1 MRRSARIAS
10 SSFKN
15 ESSYTDSESE
25 TLQRSNSARNGT
37 PKTPKTPA
45 RTTTR
50 ARRSV
55 SPRKK
60 EAAGITVIPPVEVK
74 KEEDEEFD
82 TFATTTGADLG
93 NGAAVVTAAASNK
106 DMHYSGESNLGEEVR
121 KSVDSETEF
130 IQKSE
135 EGRSSYEQNGRASYS
150 SDGNGSMDGTKSMV
164 SGTLQATVPEW
175 FGLAMMI
182 SLIFGGCCS
191 NVFALEAIIKEAPD
205 SGHLITFAQF
215 LLVSIEGFIAHFDWN
230 SPTLLVKNQIPIR
243 RWLGVIILFFSV
255 SVLNNWAFEYN
266 ISVPIH
272 IILRSGGSITTML
285 IGACLGKRFSKVQI
299 LSVLILTGGIIL
311 SAMSNAKTMGESE
324 QSLLRFL
331 TGLSI
336 LFVSQIL
343 AALMGVYIENTYA
356 KYGSNWREGLFYT
369 HALSLPLFIPFA
381 QSIKLQFYR
390 LYSSEP
396 LPLPELLPFF
406 FPDNLKQIKI
416 PKQLFYLGVNAV
428 TQYVCVRGVNFLAG
442 MATALTVTIVLNIRK
457 LVSLLLSIWLFGNQL
472 GGGVIMGA
480 SVVFLGAFVYGLEG
494 QRQGRMRREAAA
506 RREAER
512 AVERKEYTN

>member
-10 SSFKN
+10 SSLRN
-15 ESSYTDSESE
+15 ESSYTDSESD
-25 TLQRSNSARNGT
+25 T
-37 PKTPKTPA
+37 P
-45 RTTTR
+45 
-50 ARRSV
+50 RRSKRTSRTPNSRRSI

-60 EAAGITVIPPVEVK
+60 SVAAFTAIPPVEVK
-74 KEEDEEFD
+74 KEDEEVD

-93 NGAAVVTAAASNK
+93 NGAVVAAAAAASNQNS
-106 DMHYSGESNLGEEVR
+106 MHYSGESISNGDAR

-130 IQKSE
+130 LKKSE
-135 EGRSSYEQNGRASYS
+135 EGRSSYEQNGRAS
-150 SDGNGSMDGTKSMV
+150 SDGNGSIDEAKSAA
-164 SGTLQATVPEW
+164 SGVLQATVPEW

-311 SAMSNAKTMGESE
+311 SAMSNAKSMGESE
-324 QSLLRFL
+324 QSLPRFL

-390 LYSSEP
+390 LHASEP

-416 PKQLFYLGVNAV
+416 PKQLFYLGANAV
-428 TQYVCVRGVNFLAG
+428 TQYICVRGVNFLAG

-472 GGGVIMGA
+472 GSGVITGA
-480 SVVFLGAFVYGLEG
+480 TVVFLGAFVYGLES

-512 AVERKEYTN
+512 AIERKEYTN

>member
-10 SSFKN
+10 SLKN

-25 TLQRSNSARNGT
+25 GIQQSNGSTTRNGT

-45 RTTTR
+45 RTTAATTR

-60 EAAGITVIPPVEVK
+60 EAVFTTIPPVEVK
-74 KEEDEEFD
+74 EEEGEES
-82 TFATTTGADLG
+82 TFATTTGADVG
-93 NGAAVVTAAASNK
+93 NGVAVATGTPNHN
-106 DMHYSGESNLGEEVR
+106 MHYSGESASNGEAR
-121 KSVDSETEF
+121 RSIDSETEF
-130 IQKSE
+130 IKKSE
-135 EGRSSYEQNGRASYS
+135 EGRNSYEQNGRAS
-150 SDGNGSMDGTKSMV
+150 SDGDSDEIKSV
-164 SGTLQATVPEW
+164 ASGALQSTVPEW
-175 FGLAMMI
+175 VGLAMMI

-215 LLVSIEGFIAHFDWN
+215 VLVSIEGFIAHFDWN

-243 RWLGVIILFFSV
+243 RWLGVIVLFFSV

-285 IGACLGKRFSKVQI
+285 IGACLGKRFSKIQI

-311 SAMSNAKTMGESE
+311 SAMSNAKSMGESE
-324 QSLLRFL
+324 QSLPRFL

-406 FPDNLKQIKI
+406 FPENLKQIKV
-416 PKQLFYLGVNAV
+416 PKQLVYLGVNAV

-472 GGGVIMGA
+472 GGGVIAGA

>member
-10 SSFKN
+10 SSLKN

-25 TLQRSNSARNGT
+25 TLQRSNSNRSSTRNGT
-37 PKTPKTPA
+37 PKTPKTPVK
-45 RTTTR
+45 TTVR

-60 EAAGITVIPPVEVK
+60 EAAAGITVIPPVEVK
-74 KEEDEEFD
+74 KEEEVD

-93 NGAAVVTAAASNK
+93 NGTVVTAAASSK
-106 DMHYSGESNLGEEVR
+106 DMNYSGESGYDGEIR

-130 IQKSE
+130 LKKSE
-135 EGRSSYEQNGRASYS
+135 EGRSSYEQDGRVS
-150 SDGNGSMDGTKSMV
+150 SDGNNGIDEAKSIM
-164 SGTLQATVPEW
+164 SGALQATVPEW

-191 NVFALEAIIKEAPD
+191 NVFALEAIVKDAPD

-243 RWLGVIILFFSV
+243 RWLGAIVLFFSV

-324 QSLLRFL
+324 QSLPRFL

-396 LPLPELLPFF
+396 LPLPDLLPFF

-416 PKQLFYLGVNAV
+416 PKQLFYLGVNAA
-428 TQYVCVRGVNFLAG
+428 TQYICVRGVNFLAG

-457 LVSLLLSIWLFGNQL
+457 LVSLLLSIWLFGNRL
-472 GGGVIMGA
+472 GSGVIAGA

-512 AVERKEYTN
+512 VIERKEYTN

>member
-10 SSFKN
+10 SSLRN
-15 ESSYTDSESE
+15 ESSYTDSESD
-25 TLQRSNSARNGT
+25 TPRRSKRTPRTPNS
-37 PKTPKTPA
+37 
-45 RTTTR
+45 
-50 ARRSV
+50 RRSV

-60 EAAGITVIPPVEVK
+60 SVAAFTAIPPVEVK
-74 KEEDEEFD
+74 KGDEEVD
-82 TFATTTGADLG
+82 TIATTTGADLG
-93 NGAAVVTAAASNK
+93 NGAVVAAAAAAPNQSS
-106 DMHYSGESNLGEEVR
+106 MHYSGESISNGDAR

-130 IQKSE
+130 LKKSE
-135 EGRSSYEQNGRASYS
+135 EGRSSYEQNGRAS
-150 SDGNGSMDGTKSMV
+150 SDGNGNIDEAKSV
-164 SGTLQATVPEW
+164 ASGVLQATVPEW

-272 IILRSGGSITTML
+272 IILRSGGSVTTML

-311 SAMSNAKTMGESE
+311 SAMSNAKSMGESE
-324 QSLLRFL
+324 QSLPRFL

-390 LYSSEP
+390 LHASEP

-416 PKQLFYLGVNAV
+416 PKQLFYLGANAV
-428 TQYVCVRGVNFLAG
+428 TQYICVRGVNFLAG

-472 GGGVIMGA
+472 GGGVITGA
-480 SVVFLGAFVYGLEG
+480 TVVFLGAFVYGLES

-512 AVERKEYTN
+512 AIERKEYTN